1 MNLFS
6 SWPGLSPKSGLPDL
20 GFLNLA
26 NSGKPEFA
34 CHPRLSAVFEA
45 KAWMPGTRVYPWAGR
60 RPDPRAGHDALRAS
74 LLLQQQRPFLLDRG
88 VITFASLAR
97 SHGSSTSS
105 FT

>member
-1 MNLFS
+1 MRPVCFRPSFETRRPFRRRSSEAGRKCEQYLQGISNRLKMNLFS

-45 KAWMPGTRVYPWAGR
+45 KAWMPGTRPGMTEL
-60 RPDPRAGHDALRAS
+60 DERA
-74 LLLQQQRPFLLDRG
+74 
-88 VITFASLAR
+88 
-97 SHGSSTSS
+97 
-105 FT
+105 